1 MKMLIEE
8 REGRWRAATA
18 RLKGGSVEL
27 FAYLCLAALVYA
39 LALIFVF
46 PGYFSPFWPHHTDFF
61 MANDL
66 RANPVVALRYLH
78 GPRPIGTY
86 LYALIGN
93 APMRV
98 TIGIIALVTLLN
110 AALSVVIFRCLLAL
124 PNTAAFAASAAL
136 YFFVL
141 FTAPGYYIFY
151 SHDGM
156 AQLSSLLLLLAGLAF
171 AALRNRHAG
180 AASFA
185 LFVGATCAFL
195 TKETY
200 VLTSLSL
207 AFAFLVLSDWRD
219 WRWRMLPGLALAAA
233 ALVAAVLSVRAKSV
247 FIGQGDSG
255 AYRVDLSPLSVA
267 SEWWR
272 YATTGVNA
280 ALICALAI
288 LVLAVWWDLRS
299 EKRVSPA
306 WLALAAMG
314 AGALAW
320 VPNAALPDH
329 FFVGYSWSGAYLFFL
344 PILLLASLAQ
354 RRWIWRIVAGAV
366 AVILIANPV
375 LNRSAYASGG
385 WVLQNEAMLKNLWLS
400 LGQEIDRL
408 PADRPSRI
416 LITGLAAP
424 FAPFRFPRS
433 LDQLLGDKA
442 ATFSVVAFAPRKN
455 KEGARA
461 RYVPLLDRV
470 PEGYDE
476 IWLMRRDGRLVRNLP
491 AGEMAQLAL
500 PSGTTLVEAVNFPE
514 LLDTEGVGTNP
525 CVKAGVI
532 MQYEVHQPAIEAVD
546 QCVAAQ
552 PDNPYGW
559 FWKGKLALSQGDT
572 ATAAAALRNA
582 VRLDDPRQPNPWFT
596 WLLDQVPAAE
606 AAPR

>member
-1 MKMLIEE
+1 MKVLIEE
-8 REGRWRAATA
+8 REGRGRAATA
-18 RLKGGSVEL
+18 RLKGGCLEL
-27 FAYLCLAALVYA
+27 FAYLCLAALIYA
-39 LALIFVF
+39 VALRFVF

-61 MANDL
+61 MVNHL

-78 GPRPIGTY
+78 GQRPIGTY

-110 AALSVVIFRCLLAL
+110 AALSVVIFRRLLAL

-141 FTAPGYYIFY
+141 FTAPGFYIFY

-156 AQLSSLLLLLAGLAF
+156 AQLSFLQLLLAGLGF
-171 AALRNRHAG
+171 AALKNRHAG
-180 AASFA
+180 GASFA
-185 LFVGATCAFL
+185 LFVGATYAFL

-200 VLTSLSL
+200 VLTSLSI

-219 WRWRMLPGLALAAA
+219 WRWRLLPGLALAAA

-247 FIGQGDSG
+247 FIGQGGGG

-288 LVLAVWWDLRS
+288 LVLAAWWGRRLEGRA
-299 EKRVSPA
+299 SPA

-329 FFVGYSWSGAYLFFL
+329 FFVGYSWRGAYLFFL
-344 PILLLASLAQ
+344 PILLLAGFVQ
-354 RRWIWRIVAGAV
+354 RRWIWGMLAGAV

-385 WVLQNEAMLKNLWLS
+385 WVLQQEAMLKNLWLS
-400 LGQEIDRL
+400 LGEEIDDL
-408 PADRPSRI
+408 PADRHSRI

-424 FAPFRFPRS
+424 FAPFPFPRS

-442 ATFSVVAFAPRKN
+442 ATFSVVAFVPREN
-455 KEGARA
+455 EEGTRA
-461 RYVPLLDRV
+461 RYVPLLDSP

-476 IWLMRRDGRLVRNLP
+476 IWLMRRDGRLVRNLA
-491 AGEMAQLAL
+491 AGELAQLAL
-500 PSGTTLVEAVNFPE
+500 PSGTTLVEALNFPE
-514 LLDTEGVGTNP
+514 LLDTEGVSAHA

-532 MQYEVHQPAIEAVD
+532 MQYEVPRPAIEAVD

-559 FWKGKLALSQGDT
+559 FWKGKLALGQGDT
-572 ATAAAALRNA
+572 ATAASALRNA
-582 VRLDDPRQPNPWFT
+582 VRLDDPHQPNPWFK
-596 WLLDQVPAAE
+596 WLLDQVPAPE

>member
-1 MKMLIEE
+1 MKVMSEE
-8 REGRWRAATA
+8 REGRGRAATA

-27 FAYLCLAALVYA
+27 LAYLCLAALIYA
-39 LALIFVF
+39 VALTFVF

-110 AALSVVIFRCLLAL
+110 ATLSVVIFRRLLAL

-141 FTAPGYYIFY
+141 FTAPGFYVFY

-156 AQLSSLLLLLAGLAF
+156 AQLSFLLLLLAGIGF
-171 AALRNRHAG
+171 VALRNRHTG

-185 LFVGATCAFL
+185 VFVGATCAFL

-200 VLTSLSL
+200 VLTSLSI
-207 AFAFLVLSDWRD
+207 AFAFLVLSGWRD
-219 WRWRMLPGLALAAA
+219 WRWRLLPGLALAAA
-233 ALVAAVLSVRAKSV
+233 ALVTALLSVRAKSD
-247 FIGQGDSG
+247 FIGLGDSN

-280 ALICALAI
+280 ALVSALAI
-288 LVLAVWWDLRS
+288 LLLAAWCNRRS
-299 EKRVSPA
+299 EKFTSPV

-320 VPNAALPDH
+320 VPNAALPGH

-344 PILLLASLAQ
+344 PILLLASLIQ
-354 RRWIWRIVAGAV
+354 RRWAWRIVAGAV
-366 AVILIANPV
+366 AVMLIANPV

-385 WVLQNEAMLKNLWLS
+385 WVLQQEAMLKNLWLS
-400 LGQEIDRL
+400 LGQEIDDL

-424 FAPFRFPRS
+424 FSPFAFPRS
-433 LDQLLGDKA
+433 LDQLVKDRP
-442 ATFSVVAFAPRKN
+442 ATFSVVAFAPREN
-455 KEGARA
+455 KEGARV
-461 RYVPLLDRV
+461 RYVPLLDSA
-470 PEGYDE
+470 PDGYDE
-476 IWLMRRDGRLVRNLP
+476 IWLMRRDGRMVRNLA
-491 AGEMAQLAL
+491 AGETAQLAL
-500 PSGTTLVEAVNFPE
+500 PSGTTLVEALNFPE
-514 LLDTEGVGTNP
+514 LLDTERVGANA

-532 MQYEVHQPAIEAVD
+532 MQYEVQRPAIEAVD

-572 ATAAAALRNA
+572 ATAAFALRNA
-582 VRLDDPRQPNPWFT
+582 VRLDDPNQPNPWFK

>member
-1 MKMLIEE
+1 MTMLIKE
-8 REGRWRAATA
+8 RESSGRAGIA
-18 RLKGGSVEL
+18 RLKGASVEL
-27 FAYLCLAALVYA
+27 FGYLFLAALVYA
-39 LALIFVF
+39 LALTFVF
-46 PGYFSPFWPHHTDFF
+46 PGYFSPFWPHHSDFF

-66 RANPVVALRYLH
+66 RANPVAALSYLS
-78 GPRPIGTY
+78 GPRPVGTY

-98 TIGIIALVTLLN
+98 TIGIIAFVTLLN
-110 AALSVVIFRCLLAL
+110 AALSVVIFRRLLAL
-124 PNTAAFAASAAL
+124 PNTPAFVASAAL

-141 FTAPGYYIFY
+141 FTAPGFYIFY

-156 AQLSSLLLLLAGLAF
+156 AQLSFLLLLLAGLCF
-171 AALRNRHAG
+171 ETVRHRHAG
-180 AASFA
+180 AAAFA

-200 VLTSLSL
+200 VLTSLGI

-219 WRWRMLPGLALAAA
+219 WRWRLLPGLALAAA
-233 ALVAAVLSVRAKSV
+233 ALGAALLSVRAKSV
-247 FIGQGDSG
+247 FIGQGG
-255 AYRVDLSPLSVA
+255 GNAYRVDLSPLSVA

-288 LVLAVWWDLRS
+288 LLLATWWDRRS
-299 EKRVSPA
+299 EKWASPA
-306 WLALAAMG
+306 WLAVAAMG

-354 RRWIWRIVAGAV
+354 RRWVWRIVAGAV
-366 AVILIANPV
+366 AVILIGNPV
-375 LNRSAYASGG
+375 LNRAAYASGG
-385 WVLQNEAMLKNLWLS
+385 WVLQQEAMLKNLWLT
-400 LGQEIDRL
+400 LEREIDRL

-424 FAPFRFPRS
+424 FSPFGFPRS
-433 LDQLLGDKA
+433 LDQLVKDRP
-442 ATFSVVAFAPRKN
+442 ATFSVVAFAPREN
-455 KEGARA
+455 KEGARV
-461 RYVPLLDRV
+461 RYVPLLDSP
-470 PEGYDE
+470 PEGYDG
-476 IWLMRRDGRLVRNLP
+476 IWLMRRDGRLVRNLA
-491 AGEMAQLAL
+491 AGEIAQLTL
-500 PSGTTLVEAVNFPE
+500 PAGTTLVEAVNFPE
-514 LLDTEGVGTNP
+514 LLDTEGVGADV

-532 MQYEVHQPAIEAVD
+532 MQYEVQLPAIEAVD

-552 PDNPYGW
+552 PDHPYGW
-559 FWKGKLALSQGDT
+559 FWKGKLALGQGDT

-582 VRLDDPRQPNPWFT
+582 VRLDDPHQPNPWFK
-596 WLLDQVPAAE
+596 WLLDQVPAPD